1 MSFIKNF
8 TEGAKIVY
16 GRFQMKS
23 FWINF
28 AKFAIP
34 FFIIV
39 TIISLVMN
47 SWSAISAG
55 DFAKVVEINFSDGK
69 WQNFFGFKLFF
80 STVYALYVTN
90 KNMK

>member
-8 TEGAKIVY
+8 TEGAKIVFT
-16 GRFQMKS
+16 RFQTKS

-28 AKFAIP
+28 TKFAIP

-39 TIISLVMN
+39 TMISLLMN
-47 SWSAISAG
+47 SWSAITAG
-55 DFAKVVEINFSDGK
+55 DFTKVAEANFADGK